1 MRLHDVEISPHS
13 VRIDGQNITCEESGP
28 RVHSLGEDLQIVHIP
43 IFARTVTLNGD
54 THDPDATTPIYDQ
67 LVKERQ

>member
-1 MRLHDVEISPHS
+1 MRLHDIEITPD
-13 VRIDGQNITCEESGP
+13 RILVDGNEIICDGSGP
-28 RVHSLGEDLQIVHIP
+28 KVHSIHPRLHVVTVP
-43 IFARTVTLNGD
+43 VFARTVTLNGD